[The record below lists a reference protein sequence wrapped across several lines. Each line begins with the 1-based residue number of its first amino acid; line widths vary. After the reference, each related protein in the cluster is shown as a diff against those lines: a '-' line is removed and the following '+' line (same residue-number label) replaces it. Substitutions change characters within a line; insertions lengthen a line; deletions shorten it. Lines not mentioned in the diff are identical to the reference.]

1 MLCSFI
7 TNPHAPVPT
16 LVSVQL
22 QQSGSART
30 RAISAPIIALTVAY
44 VAAVALAMLWSGV
57 VATPDYLLLVLAP
70 VALAL
75 GRLGD
80 WLRDWVPF
88 IVLLLMWED
97 MRSLALRYT
106 QSAVHWGNLRPEL
119 WLFHGQLPSLT
130 LQNVAASLHIVP
142 LVDNVTAVVDL
153 LHFPSTL
160 TLALLIWLK
169 SRQHFLRYSA
179 ALFATALAAFA
190 VFLLAPTAPP
200 WYANDHG
207 MIKGLHHVMY
217 EVMPVHWSAYYTSL
231 DPNPVAADPSLHSA
245 LPFLAFLA
253 LRSMRSR
260 LAWATLVWCAVM
272 WTSVVYLGEHYVLD
286 AFAGVGLATMA
297 WAGVELVYNLGARRA
312 AIRARLVQAFVST
325 N

>member
-1 MLCSFI
+1 M
-7 TNPHAPVPT
+7 AGRA
-16 LVSVQL
+16 VS
-22 QQSGSART
+22 G
-30 RAISAPIIALTVAY
+30 PIIALTVVY
-44 VAAVALAMLWSGV
+44 VGAVALAMLWSGV

-88 IVLLLMWED
+88 VVLLLMWED

-106 QSAVHWGNLRPEL
+106 QSGVHWGNLRPEL
-119 WLFHGQLPSLT
+119 WLFRGHLPSLA
-130 LQNVAASLHIVP
+130 LQHLAASLHVASQI
-142 LVDNVTAVVDL
+142 DNVTAAVDL

-169 SRQHFLRYSA
+169 SRQYFLRYSA

-190 VFLLAPTAPP
+190 AFLLAPTAPP

-207 MIKGLHHVMY
+207 MVSGLHHVMY

-245 LPFLAFLA
+245 LPFLGFLA
-253 LRSMRSR
+253 LRAVRSR
-260 LAWATLVWCAVM
+260 LAWATLVWCVLM
-272 WTSVVYLGEHYVLD
+272 WTSVIYLGEHYFLD
-286 AFAGVGLATMA
+286 ALTGVALASTA
-297 WAGVELVYNLGARRA
+297 WAGVELVNSLRQRRA
-312 AIRARLVQAFVST
+312 AIRARLVQAFASIS
-325 N
+325 